1 MKRYYIFA
9 LPPVSLRR
17 RTLRNLNL
25 IFLFSLVF
33 FSCTKIKV
41 DTPHFS
47 VTAGTVTVHAGD
59 TVTFK
64 FAGNPENIVFYSG
77 EPGFNYAHRNRTT
90 GKGIAQLNFTS
101 HQQNTGETNT
111 LVLLASTD
119 FKGKADSAGI
129 VDATWT
135 DITSRA
141 TLSTGADKTPSGTI
155 DLTDFQALH
164 KPVYFAFRYQG
175 YNHATLKQPTWTIR
189 TFNVLNVLPDGK
201 VSTNTSIDKVG
212 WAAYSFKNPT
222 VVWSIAATTGLITIN
237 GTASGSTKEDNEDWV
252 ISRGFDLDEVT
263 PDAGLSLRSLSTV
276 AITGYDYIY
285 KTPGI
290 YTATFVAFNNSVD
303 DQKTVV
309 REVTITVQ

>member
-1 MKRYYIFA
+1 MKRY
-9 LPPVSLRR
+9 
-17 RTLRNLNL
+17 L
-25 IFLFSLVF
+25 IFLFGIVL

-41 DTPHFS
+41 DNPNFS
-47 VTAGTVTVHAGD
+47 VTAETVTVNVGD

-77 EPGFNYAHRNRTT
+77 EPGFNYTHRNRTT
-90 GKGIAQLNFTS
+90 GEGEAQLNFTS
-101 HQQNTGETNT
+101 YLQNAGEANT
-111 LVLLASTD
+111 LVLLAATD
-119 FKGKADSAGI
+119 FKGSADSAGI

-141 TLSTGADKTPSGTI
+141 TLSTGTDKTPSGTI

-201 VSTNTSIDKVG
+201 ISTNASIDKVG
-212 WAAYSFKNPT
+212 WAAYSFKNET
-222 VVWSIAATTGLITIN
+222 VKWSIPATGGVITIN
-237 GTASGSTKEDNEDWV
+237 GTASGSIRDDNEDWV
-252 ISRGFDLDEVT
+252 ITRGFDLDEVT
-263 PDAGLSLRSLSTV
+263 PDAGLSIRSLSTV
-276 AITGYDYIY
+276 PVTGYNYIY
-285 KTPGI
+285 TKPGT

-303 DQKTVV
+303 EQKTVV

>member
-1 MKRYYIFA
+1 MKRY
-9 LPPVSLRR
+9 
-17 RTLRNLNL
+17 L
-25 IFLFSLVF
+25 IFLFSLVL
-33 FSCTKIKV
+33 FSCTKLKV
-41 DTPHFS
+41 DNPDFA
-47 VTAGTVTVHAGD
+47 VTAETVTVNVGD

-77 EPGFNYAHRNRTT
+77 EPGFNYTHRNRTT
-90 GKGIAQLNFTS
+90 GEGEAELNFTS
-101 HQQNTGETNT
+101 YLQNAGEANT

-141 TLSTGADKTPSGTI
+141 TLSTGTDKTPSGTI

-201 VSTNTSIDKVG
+201 IATNASIDKVG
-212 WAAYSFKNPT
+212 WAAYSFKNET
-222 VVWSIAATTGLITIN
+222 VKWSIAATGGVITIN
-237 GTASGSTKEDNEDWV
+237 GTGSGSIKDDNEDWA
-252 ISRGFDLDEVT
+252 ITRGFDLDEVT
-263 PDAGLSLRSLSTV
+263 PDAGLSIRSLATIP
-276 AITGYDYIY
+276 ITRYNYIY
-285 KTPGI
+285 TKPGT

-303 DQKTVV
+303 EQKTVV